1 MEIEKTIIAELI
13 HTNYET
19 RIDAIIELEKVEFED
34 HVCKSL
40 FQTIRDLTL
49 LRKDVDSVSVYHANQ
64 ETPLKEIS
72 DICNL
77 FTSDVYLLSH
87 IEILKD
93 KKYKLELTKLID
105 KHNSLIKTGTNSID
119 LDEMRNGL
127 IADLSALS
135 RDDKAEF
142 ENISEYK
149 KQIEA
154 QMNSNKSIEGYSWG
168 ISDLDLWTSGI
179 VLPRVYV
186 IGGLKKSGKTR
197 FLIHTIKALHQQQ
210 TPTVFLSMEMPA
222 YEVTKLLHASFTGLN
237 DLRFRASSMLKSEEM
252 QAFRN
257 VEIDEQVF
265 SLECKSG
272 LKIDQVLSRI
282 RRYAKM
288 GFKVIMIDYLQ
299 RISHDRNRQA
309 QELEDIS
316 IRLADASRQHNVA
329 LILLSQ
335 LNAMGERET
344 PNMGHLKGCVEENT
358 LIDGTPIKEYYK
370 NNIYREVSSYDTQTQ
385 SFVNRIPS
393 DIIDSG
399 EKQCYRITTETG
411 KEIIVSGT
419 TKLFTDKNKWEDVSD
434 IEVGMKIGVVAD

>member
-1 MEIEKTIIAELI
+1 MEIEKTIISELI
-13 HTNYET
+13 YTEPEK
-19 RIDAIIELEKVEFED
+19 RIDAIIELEKVEFENP
-34 HVCKSL
+34 VCKSL
-40 FQTIRDLTL
+40 FRTIRDLAL
-49 LRKDVDSVSVYHANQ
+49 LKKDIDSVSIYQANQ

-72 DICNL
+72 EICNL
-77 FTSDVYLLSH
+77 YVSDVYLLSH

-93 KKYKLELTKLID
+93 KKYKKELTKLINNHFD
-105 KHNSLIKTGTNSID
+105 LIKTGTNAVD

-127 IADLSALS
+127 IADLSALT

-149 KQIEA
+149 KQIES
-154 QMNSNKSIEGYSWG
+154 QMSSGKTIEGFSWG
-168 ISDLDLWTSGI
+168 ISDLDVWTSGI
-179 VLPRVYV
+179 VIPRVYV

-197 FLIHTIKALHQQQ
+197 FLIHTIKALHQQK